1 MSIVYPVVNDG
12 GAVDGERCK
21 GVSGFLD
28 AGVVECGF
36 LAGGGG
42 VEVEDGGEPTIK
54 ADSSMALL
62 IVLSRLGV
70 PYPTTPAPALTT
82 PPTPFRTAPPTPASA
97 DVRL

>member
-12 GAVDGERCK
+12 GAVEGDRCN

-28 AGVVECGF
+28 VELAEDGLF
-36 LAGGGG
+36 AGGGAG
-42 VEVEDGGEPTIK
+42 VEEGGGPTIK
-54 ADSSMALL
+54 ADSSKAVL

-82 PPTPFRTAPPTPASA
+82 PPTPFRIAPPTPARA